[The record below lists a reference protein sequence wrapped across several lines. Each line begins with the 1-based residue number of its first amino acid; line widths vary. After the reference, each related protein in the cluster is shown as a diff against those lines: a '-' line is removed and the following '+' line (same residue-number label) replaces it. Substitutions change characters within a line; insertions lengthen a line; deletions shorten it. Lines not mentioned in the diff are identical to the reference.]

1 MKKSGLTADSFLKY
15 SFVFKLM
22 GTGYEQTYDV
32 SEFTCTTYTGGV
44 SGTVVNQAVAP
55 NVLVESGNTVTT

>member
-1 MKKSGLTADSFLKY
+1 
-15 SFVFKLM
+15 M